1 MDTFVGSAHFLPLL
15 PLILLATMVT
25 AAAVAETT
33 PDAKPPAQVFR
44 DQRHVWNFDDDQPG
58 QPPAAFRAETV
69 GAGSPGSWKVEADAR
84 TPSPPNRVVQAT
96 PCLGDGCYQVLL
108 AESVRYEYPEAAV
121 RLRALTEVGQAAA
134 GIIFD
139 AKDPRTF
146 YAALADV
153 RADVLEVVRVVDGQI
168 TVLGREPL
176 KRRPGDWHT
185 LRVQH
190 NTILSKDY
198 LEISFDGRIVFSR
211 WDPPFGGGQVGLVTR
226 GDSPIAFDNLHVV
239 QLYAQRPMS
248 PPAAY

>member
-1 MDTFVGSAHFLPLL
+1 LL
-15 PLILLATMVT
+15 LILLATMAVS
-25 AAAVAETT
+25 AVAQTT
-33 PDAKPPAQVFR
+33 PDAKPPAQLFR
-44 DQRHVWNFDDDQPG
+44 DERHVWNFDDDQPG
-58 QPPAAFRAETV
+58 QPPVAFRAETV
-69 GAGSPGSWKVEADAR
+69 GAGGAGSWKVESDAQA
-84 TPSPPNRVVQAT
+84 PSPPNRIVQDT
-96 PCLGDGCYQVLL
+96 PCLSEGCFQVLL

-121 RLRALTEVGQAAA
+121 RLRALTESGHAA
-134 GIIFD
+134 GGIVFD
-139 AKDPRTF
+139 AKDRDTF
-146 YAALADV
+146 YAAIADL
-153 RADVLEVVRVVDGQI
+153 RTDVLEVVRVEHGQI

-176 KRRPGDWHT
+176 KRRPGDWHN

-211 WDPPFGGGQVGLVTR
+211 WDPPFGGGLVGLITR